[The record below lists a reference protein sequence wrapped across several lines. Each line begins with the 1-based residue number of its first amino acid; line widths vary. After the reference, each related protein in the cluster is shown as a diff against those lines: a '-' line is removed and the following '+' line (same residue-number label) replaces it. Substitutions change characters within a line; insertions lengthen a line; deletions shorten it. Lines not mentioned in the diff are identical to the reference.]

1 MSEQVVPEQ
10 LVPEQLVDA
19 PRRAG
24 RREWI
29 GLAVLALPT
38 LLVALDIGVLFLALP
53 HLSADLGATGT
64 QQLWITDT
72 YGFMLAGFLVTMGT
86 LGDRIGR
93 RRLLLIG
100 AAGFGAASV
109 IAAFAATPE
118 QLIIARG
125 VLGLAGATLGPST
138 LALISQMFPD
148 PRQRGLA
155 FSLWGACQFG
165 GAALGPVVG
174 GVMLDH
180 FWWGS
185 VFLLGVPVMVAL
197 LVVGPVLLPEYRAP
211 SAQRIDLRSVVL
223 SLLAV
228 LPVVYGIKEL
238 AVGGESPVT
247 AVAAIVA
254 GLSMGVAFVTRQRR
268 LADPL
273 VDLRLFAGR
282 SFGPMLAAMVL
293 GSGVLAGV
301 SLLTTQY
308 VQSVLGLSPSAAGL
322 WQAPTGLGIAAG
334 VLMAPALVS
343 RVGPTVAM
351 QLGLGVSAGGLV
363 LLTTIGSD
371 DGPAVIALLTALVAF
386 GIGPLFALGT
396 GIAVGAAPAEKAGSA
411 ASLSESSNVL
421 GSTLGLALLGTLGA
435 VIYREQLMGSVPD
448 GVPASVLDQAKE
460 TLGGAVA
467 AAGRTE
473 AGQPLMDVARD
484 GLHRCDSRRG
494 GGGRRAGGRRRGH
507 RLGVTASVRG

>member
-1 MSEQVVPEQ
+1 MTEQV
-10 LVPEQLVDA
+10 LDA
-19 PRRAG
+19 SRRAG

-29 GLAVLALPT
+29 GLAVLTLPT

-53 HLSADLGATGT
+53 HLSADLGATAT
-64 QQLWITDT
+64 EQLWITDT
-72 YGFMLAGFLVTMGT
+72 YGFLLAGLLITMGT

-93 RRLLLIG
+93 RRLLLLG

-109 IAAFAATPE
+109 LAAFASTPE

-148 PRQRGLA
+148 LRQRGLA

-185 VFLLGVPVMVAL
+185 VFLLGVPVMVL
-197 LVVGPVLLPEYRAP
+197 LLMVGPVLLPEYRAP
-211 SAQRIDLRSVVL
+211 NAGRIDLVSVAL
-223 SLLAV
+223 SMLAV

-247 AVAAIVA
+247 AVASIVA
-254 GLSMGVAFVTRQRR
+254 GLSMGLLFVSRQRR

-273 VDLRLFAGR
+273 VDLRLFADR
-282 SFGPMLAAMVL
+282 AFGLILAAML
-293 GSGVLAGV
+293 LASGVLAGT

-343 RVGPTVAM
+343 RVSPRVAI
-351 QLGLGVSAGGLV
+351 QLGLGVSAVGLI

-371 DGPAVIALLTALVAF
+371 DGPAVIALLIALVAF
-386 GIGPLFALGT
+386 GVGPLFALGT
-396 GIAVGAAPAEKAGSA
+396 GIAVGAAPPEKAGSA
-411 ASLSESSNVL
+411 AALSESSNVL
-421 GSTLGLALLGTLGA
+421 GSTLGLALLGTLGT
-435 VIYREQLMGSVPD
+435 VIYRERLMTSAPD
-448 GVPASVLDQAKE
+448 GVPSGVLDQAKE

-467 AAGRTE
+467 AAGQIEAGPRLLEVARGAFTE
-473 AGQPLMDVARD
+473 AIHVVAVVSA
-484 GLHRCDSRRG
+484 GLLVVVAVIAWASQRRSSG
-494 GGGRRAGGRRRGH
+494 
-507 RLGVTASVRG
+507 LGA